1 MKELFCSI
9 LAFAEWVSFAIDYIT
24 IVKRPQALSRQVNIA
39 GRIDGR
45 KCWLSVAPIVPWPAG
60 IVRLLIGQPAA
71 VIDPFFG
78 QSTYNIS
85 EAYSSTGTKASLQ
98 VFKSFDTVGVESKWT
113 QTESQRMRLG

>member
-1 MKELFCSI
+1 M
-9 LAFAEWVSFAIDYIT
+9 AAAVFAN
-24 IVKRPQALSRQVNIA
+24 LHA

-45 KCWLSVAPIVPWPAG
+45 KCWLSVAPIVPWR